1 MFELVAA
8 ATAFAGLLIFVRLV
22 GSARKRRREQ
32 TDDEVDFDDWK
43 KGSPNDPLPPGAVPV
58 KQTGIKDESS

>member
-1 MFELVAA
+1 MFEIVAVI
-8 ATAFAGLLIFVRLV
+8 TVLAGLFLFIRLI

-43 KGSPNDPLPPGAVPV
+43 NGSPNDPLPPGAVPV
-58 KQTGIKDESS
+58 KQTDIKN